1 MADGTMS
8 EFWDARAKED
18 AFFFVDNQLRYGD
31 PDLERF
37 WAGGVEV
44 VEKALEFTG
53 ATIAPDD
60 EIVEIGC
67 GVGRL
72 TRPLAERGAS
82 VRAIDVSAEMLE
94 RARELN
100 PELENVEW
108 IQGDGESL
116 SGVEDASADAC
127 FSWVVFQHI
136 PDPEVTLGYVREM
149 GRILRPGGWA
159 IFQISD
165 APGVHERRPAS
176 TRVKDAIR
184 SRAGRA
190 PKGQHHP
197 AWLGSSVDL
206 DRLRDVASESGMD
219 TERIVGE
226 GTQHCLVMLRR
237 RTAAA

>member
-31 PDLERF
+31 PDIEKF

-44 VEKALEFTG
+44 IEKALEFTG
-53 ATIAPDD
+53 AMIAPGD

-72 TRPLAERGAS
+72 TRPLAERCSS
-82 VRAIDVSAEMLE
+82 VRAIDVSAEMLHQ
-94 RARELN
+94 ARELS
-100 PELENVEW
+100 PELTNVEW
-108 IQGDGESL
+108 IHGDGESL
-116 SGVEDASADAC
+116 SGLDDASADAC

-149 GRILRPGGWA
+149 GRVLRPGGWS

-165 APGVHERRPAS
+165 APAVHQQRSAS
-176 TRVKDAIR
+176 NRVMDAIR

-206 DRLRDVASESGMD
+206 GRLRDVASGSGMD
-219 TERIVGE
+219 TEKIVGE

-237 RTAAA
+237 RAPAA